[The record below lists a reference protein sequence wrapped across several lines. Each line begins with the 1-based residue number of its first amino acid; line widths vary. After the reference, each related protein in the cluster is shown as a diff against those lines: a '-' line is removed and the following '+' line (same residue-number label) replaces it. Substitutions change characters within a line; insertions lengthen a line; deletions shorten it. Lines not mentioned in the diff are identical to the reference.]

1 MQCCVDM
8 LRPAAVC
15 GCYSITKTSWVQM
28 LASMQ
33 LSPTPFELL
42 YVRVGFLGA
51 TCLGCESCGLASM
64 QETLDFARISPYS
77 FCRQLLPIDCGAPPG
92 WVCDG
97 VVLVWNACR
106 RHAHD
111 V

>member
-1 MQCCVDM
+1 
-8 LRPAAVC
+8 
-15 GCYSITKTSWVQM
+15 
-28 LASMQ
+28 
-33 LSPTPFELL
+33 
-42 YVRVGFLGA
+42 
-51 TCLGCESCGLASM
+51 M